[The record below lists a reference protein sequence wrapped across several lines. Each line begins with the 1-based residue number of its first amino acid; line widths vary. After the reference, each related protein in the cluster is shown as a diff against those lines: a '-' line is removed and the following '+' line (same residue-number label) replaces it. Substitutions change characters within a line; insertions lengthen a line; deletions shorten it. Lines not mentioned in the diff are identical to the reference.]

1 MLPHLHPDHPP
12 PLRLRHGL
20 FQPRQQPLELLA
32 LSLRFA
38 AWRATC
44 ALLRTHHR
52 GAGNT
57 ELVVLRHLRAT

>member
-1 MLPHLHPDHPP
+1 
-12 PLRLRHGL
+12 
-20 FQPRQQPLELLA
+20 LLA